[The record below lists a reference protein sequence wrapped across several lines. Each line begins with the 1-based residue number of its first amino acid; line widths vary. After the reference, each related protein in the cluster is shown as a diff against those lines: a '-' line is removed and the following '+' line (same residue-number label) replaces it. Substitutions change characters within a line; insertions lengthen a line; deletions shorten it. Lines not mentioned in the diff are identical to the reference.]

1 MFLKYFNIMEIFD
14 YQNAVK
20 SVITN
25 DYTDSDIKI
34 IKRHL
39 NELLKKEVS
48 LKQKIE
54 KETTEFI
61 KSKNKTKNELK
72 ALHNDIKEIRN
83 ILKVLN

>member
-54 KETTEFI
+54 KETTKFI
-61 KSKNKTKNELK
+61 KSKNKAKNELK